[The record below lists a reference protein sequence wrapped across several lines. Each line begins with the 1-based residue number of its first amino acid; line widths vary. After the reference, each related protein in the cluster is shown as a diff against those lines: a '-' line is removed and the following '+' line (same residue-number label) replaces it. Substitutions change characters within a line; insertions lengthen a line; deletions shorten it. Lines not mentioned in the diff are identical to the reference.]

1 MFFACKCLQE
11 YSFFF
16 CFFVALFAVRRTLT
30 IDWCF
35 VCKRS
40 PVLIFFGKEETF
52 IKKFFSD
59 FKEFAMRGNVLDMA
73 VGVVIGSA
81 FGKIVSSLVADII
94 TPIISLLTGSVSLT
108 GLKVVFRPEEINAAG
123 EVIQNEIALTYG
135 SFIQAVI
142 DFIIIAFSI
151 FVVLRIINK
160 AHEKIE
166 ALSKKEELK
175 KADEEEK
182 KDTELSVLLEIKEL
196 LEKKESESKDR

>member
-1 MFFACKCLQE
+1 M
-11 YSFFF
+11 
-16 CFFVALFAVRRTLT
+16 
-30 IDWCF
+30 
-35 VCKRS
+35 
-40 PVLIFFGKEETF
+40 
-52 IKKFFSD
+52 
-59 FKEFAMRGNVLDMA
+59 
-73 VGVVIGSA
+73 
-81 FGKIVSSLVADII
+81 
-94 TPIISLLTGSVSLT
+94 
-108 GLKVVFRPEEINAAG
+108 
-123 EVIQNEIALTYG
+123 TYG

-160 AHEKIE
+160 AHEKFE